1 MSDQPDPLLSPAT
14 TSGDTPRAAA
24 YMDLDKTVLA
34 TSTTMAMG
42 GPMRRSGLISTSM
55 LARGI
60 VAQLPYLLVGADED
74 QSTRLMDQLA
84 AMTAGVRR
92 SRVEEVVAQAL
103 HTAIE
108 PAVYAEALD
117 LIEAHHR
124 AGQDVVIVSASVRE
138 MVEPVARLVGADRCV
153 GTEMETRDGVYT
165 GRVARS
171 LLHGAKV
178 TAIEADAAAHGID
191 LTRSWAYSDSVTDL
205 PMLELVGHPV
215 AVNPDRDLRR
225 TATERGWPVRDMERP
240 VALRRTCSVPD
251 TAFWRDLTPE
261 LRLPELR
268 VEVPRLTTRGALVA
282 GSLGLLVVASV
293 AALAVVRLPQ
303 RA

>member
-1 MSDQPDPLLSPAT
+1 MCHNPDPHLPPSAA
-14 TSGDTPRAAA
+14 GDAPRAAA

-42 GPMRRSGLISTSM
+42 GPLRRGGLISTST

-60 VAQLPYLLVGADED
+60 VTQLPYLLMGADED
-74 QSTRLMDQLA
+74 QTARLMEQLA
-84 AMTAGVRR
+84 AMTTGVRR
-92 SRVEEVVAQAL
+92 SRVEEVVAEAL

-117 LIEAHHR
+117 LVAAHHR
-124 AGQDVVIVSASVRE
+124 AGQDVVIVSASMRE
-138 MVEPVARLVGADRCV
+138 MVEPIARLVGADRCV

-171 LLHGAKV
+171 LLQGAKV

-191 LTRSWAYSDSVTDL
+191 LPRSWAYSDSVTDL

-225 TATERGWPVRDMERP
+225 AATERGWPVRDFARP
-240 VALRRTCSVPD
+240 VALRRAWSTPD
-251 TAFWRDLTPE
+251 PTFWRDLTPE

-268 VEVPRLTTRGALVA
+268 VEVPRLSTRGALVA
-282 GSLGLLVVASV
+282 GAAGLVVVAGV
-293 AALAVVRLPQ
+293 AALTVARLPQ
-303 RA
+303 RG